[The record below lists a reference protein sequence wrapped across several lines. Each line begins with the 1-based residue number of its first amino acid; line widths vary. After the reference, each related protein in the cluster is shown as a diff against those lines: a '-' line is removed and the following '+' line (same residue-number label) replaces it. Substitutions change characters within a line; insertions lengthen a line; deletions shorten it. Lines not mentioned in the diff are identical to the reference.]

1 MDESRLWGTLGIL
14 LAIAGLVII
23 APELTHAFGGE
34 SDLGTTILAL
44 YGVGVVVAVLV
55 TLAIIGPDSG
65 SFFTR
70 RDYSPPCYRSNS
82 TRTRR
87 SPTTGATPSTS
98 SSSRPPR
105 WGSTRWR

>member
-34 SDLGTTILAL
+34 GDLGTTILAL

-55 TLAIIGPDSG
+55 TLVIIGPDVLRG
-65 SFFTR
+65 S
-70 RDYSPPCYRSNS
+70 S
-82 TRTRR
+82 TR
-87 SPTTGATPSTS
+87 
-98 SSSRPPR
+98 
-105 WGSTRWR
+105 